1 AGSPRPDTA
10 GYQNAITS
18 LEAAL
23 DRSGTANLNPGRVQ
37 VHRLNRTE
45 YTNAIR
51 DLLAMDIDPEQMLGP
66 DETGYG
72 FDNIAD
78 VLTIS
83 PGLLEQYKIAAWK
96 ISRLAVGDPAIRPS
110 VETYKVSRFINQA
123 VRVSEDL
130 PFGSRGGTV
139 IQHNFPL
146 DGEYVLKIGLQ
157 RAYAQNVIVG
167 MKEKEQI

>member
-1 AGSPRPDTA
+1 AQGKAAAVQTKSAAAQTARAQPAKEAAPAAPFDRTMLDKYCATCHSARLKTAGLVLEQMDVAHIGENAEGWEKIVSKLRSKEMPPAGSPRPDA
-10 GYQNAITS
+10 AAYQSAITS

-23 DRSGTANLNPGRVQ
+23 DRSAAANVNPGRVQ

-78 VLTIS
+78 V
-83 PGLLEQYKIAAWK
+83 
-96 ISRLAVGDPAIRPS
+96 
-110 VETYKVSRFINQA
+110 
-123 VRVSEDL
+123 
-130 PFGSRGGTV
+130 
-139 IQHNFPL
+139 
-146 DGEYVLKIGLQ
+146 
-157 RAYAQNVIVG
+157 
-167 MKEKEQI
+167 